1 MPYRNLPDIAIAD
14 TAFEATGETR
24 EALFAAAADAVMSV
38 MVDDLGTIGEGE
50 VRNVRLTNDTL
61 DLLLL
66 DFLEEFIF
74 FKDSEQLL
82 LRPRHITIFD
92 KEGPLVLE
100 AVLSGERMDP
110 EKHAFKVD
118 VKAVTLHMFEI
129 TKTDEG
135 WKATVV
141 LDV

>member
-1 MPYRNLPDIAIAD
+1 MPFRNLPDIAIAD

-50 VRNVRLTNDTL
+50 VRIVRLTSDKL

-82 LRPRHITIFD
+82 LRPRHIAFLD
-92 KEGPLVLE
+92 KEGSLVLE
-100 AVLSGERMDP
+100 AVLSGEHMDP

-118 VKAVTLHMFEI
+118 VKAVTLHMLEVA
-129 TKTDEG
+129 KTDEG
-135 WKATVV
+135 WRATVV
-141 LDV
+141 LDI